1 MITIS
6 LCMIV
11 KNEEDTIARCLDSV
25 KEIADE
31 IIIVDTG
38 STDLTKKKVS
48 LYTDR
53 IYDFTWIDDFAA
65 ARNYSFSHATKDY
78 ILWLDADDQLFEK
91 DRRKLLK
98 LKKTLDPALDSVSMK
113 YHVLL
118 DQQENPV
125 ASCRRNRLVKRIN
138 NYKWFGAVHEY
149 LFLGSDAKIYYS
161 DAAVSHNRV
170 HQNKQRN
177 LNIYEKLI
185 AKGQQ
190 FSPRDMFHYGDE
202 LVENGFYEKAIEQY
216 LRFLDEKW
224 PGLEDNIAVCGK
236 MAQCYHQLGNLE
248 KELQYLLKALEYD
261 LPNAESCCRIGN
273 HFFMKKRWNVAIF
286 WFSLALQLKQ
296 PEDSWG
302 LIRLEFHT
310 WLPHI
315 QLAICYGKLGML
327 DQAYHH
333 NEIAYS
339 YLPNDPAILN
349 NKQILEKHLYNQEQ
363 GEQV

>member
-1 MITIS
+1 MITVS

-11 KNEEDTIARCLDSV
+11 KNEEHTIARCLDSV
-25 KEIADE
+25 KGIADE

-48 LYTDR
+48 PYTDR

-65 ARNYSFSHATKDY
+65 ARNYSFSLATMDY

-91 DRRKLLK
+91 DRQKLLE
-98 LKKTLDPALDSVSMK
+98 LKKSLDPAVDSVSMQ
-113 YHVLL
+113 YHVAL
-118 DQQENPV
+118 DQQENPL

-138 NYKWFGAVHEY
+138 NYKWFGAVHEF

-161 DAAVSHNRV
+161 DAAITHNRV

-185 AKGQQ
+185 AKGEPL
-190 FSPRDMFHYGDE
+190 SPRDMFHYGDE
-202 LVENGFYEKAIEQY
+202 LVENGFYEQAIEQY

-248 KELQYLLKALEYD
+248 KELQYLLKAFEYD

-273 HFFMKKRWNVAIF
+273 HFFMKESWNVAIF
-286 WFSLALQLKQ
+286 WFSLALQLEQ
-296 PEDSWG
+296 PKDSWG
-302 LIRLEFHT
+302 LIRMEFHT

-327 DQAYHH
+327 EQAYHH

-349 NKQILEKHLYNQEQ
+349 NKEILEKHLHNQEQ